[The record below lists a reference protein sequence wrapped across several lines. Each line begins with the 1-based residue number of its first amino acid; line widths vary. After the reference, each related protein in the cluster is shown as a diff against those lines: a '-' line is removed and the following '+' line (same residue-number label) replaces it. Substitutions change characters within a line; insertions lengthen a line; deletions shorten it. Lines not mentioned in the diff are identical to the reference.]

1 MSPLRF
7 ISLALL
13 FACAIHPLAEFLQ
26 REVMLGLLILLGL
39 CEAGQCMERPEAARL
54 QAFVARVLSLAVW
67 PFYAAVLALALLALR
82 PHETGS
88 VPKLV
93 SRCAT
98 CEGSKSSGCGGG
110 AGGCGSAGSSSCG
123 CSAKAKAP
131 AAAGPVRPVAAP
143 STRPVPPRPPVQ
155 VSPGRPAPAAVAG
168 GTGAAAA
175 RPASATPLRPAESL
189 PTVRTPQPI
198 PASRVIEGG
207 VNPVP
212 EPGR

>member
-131 AAAGPVRPVAAP
+131 AAAGPVRSVAAP
-143 STRPVPPRPPVQ
+143 STRPVPPRAPVQ

-168 GTGAAAA
+168 GTGAAVVL
-175 RPASATPLRPAESL
+175 PPPATPLRPAVASPG
-189 PTVRTPQPI
+189 PT
-198 PASRVIEGG
+198 ASRPTATGASGG
-207 VNPVP
+207 SAAKPVQ
-212 EPGR
+212 EPPN

>member
-13 FACAIHPLAEFLQ
+13 FVCAIRPLAEFLQ

-39 CEAGQCMERPEAARL
+39 CEAGQGMERPEAARL
-54 QAFVARVLSLAVW
+54 QAFVARVLSLAIW

-82 PHETGS
+82 PPETGS
-88 VPKLV
+88 TPKLV

-123 CSAKAKAP
+123 CSSKVKVP
-131 AAAGPVRPVAAP
+131 AAAGPVRSAAAP
-143 STRPVPPRPPVQ
+143 STPPAPPRPPVQ
-155 VSPGRPAPAAVAG
+155 VSPGRPAPAAIAG
-168 GTGAAAA
+168 GSGAAAA
-175 RPASATPLRPAESL
+175 RPASATPLRPAVAAPGPTGARPTAAGASGGSAAKPL
-189 PTVRTPQPI
+189 PT
-198 PASRVIEGG
+198 PA
-207 VNPVP
+207 N
-212 EPGR
+212 